1 MRPVVRGQTA
11 SYGPLYFNSELLPFV
26 KEQTTSRDI
35 QGLLRQRL
43 ADAGALVKF
52 RLSATV
58 VLSSVLAYLVALGGV
73 TFAWW
78 PIVVLTLGGFL
89 TTAAANVLN
98 ELLEKD
104 YDALMVRTAGRPLAE
119 GRLNSSDAL
128 LIAGFASIGGITLL
142 ALFNPWTA
150 FLGMLS
156 LISYA
161 FVYTPLKRVGP
172 VAVIVGAIPG
182 ALPALIGCAAAEGAI
197 TTLGITLFAIQFF
210 WQLPHFYAIGYL
222 GFEDYQKA
230 GFKLVP
236 EVNGKADVKTLGR
249 DSVIATIFLLP
260 LALVPFWLGT
270 TTLWA
275 AGLVVLLGLVFLRF
289 AWAFRAQPARKTAL
303 GMMFFSFAYL
313 PLAFTVYW
321 LGRMF
326 L

>member
-1 MRPVVRGQTA
+1 MTDV
-11 SYGPLYFNSELLPFV
+11 
-26 KEQTTSRDI
+26 
-35 QGLLRQRL
+35 
-43 ADAGALVKF
+43 GALVKF

-58 VLSSVLAYLVALGGV
+58 VLSSVLAYLVALGGIS
-73 TFAWW
+73 FAWW

-104 YDALMVRTAGRPLAE
+104 YDRQMARTAKRPLAE
-119 GRLNSSDAL
+119 GRLSSSDAL
-128 LIAGFASIGGITLL
+128 LIAGFASMGGISLL

-150 FLGMLS
+150 FLGMVS

-172 VAVIVGAIPG
+172 IAVLVGAIPG
-182 ALPALIGCAAAEGAI
+182 ALPALIGCAAAEGQI
-197 TTLGITLFAIQFF
+197 TLLGITLFTIQFF

-222 GFEDYQKA
+222 GFADYQKA

-236 EVNGKADVKTLGR
+236 ELNMEADTAVLSR
-249 DSVIATIFLLP
+249 DSVIATVFLLP
-260 LALVPFWLGT
+260 LSVIPYFLGAT
-270 TTLWA
+270 SWWA
-275 AGLVVLLGLVFLRF
+275 AGFVVLLGLIFLRF
-289 AWAFRAQPARKTAL
+289 ALAFRAEPSRKTAL

-321 LGRMF
+321 IGQQMV
-326 L
+326 